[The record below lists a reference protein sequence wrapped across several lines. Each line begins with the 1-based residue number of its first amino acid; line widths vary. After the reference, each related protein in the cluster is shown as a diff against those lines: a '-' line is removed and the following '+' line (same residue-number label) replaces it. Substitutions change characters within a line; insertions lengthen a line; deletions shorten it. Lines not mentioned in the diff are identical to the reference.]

1 MRIGVLNNVRAGR
14 NPGRTGR
21 VRAFLKAHPEIPQVE
36 TENGEHVAEA
46 LLLLARK
53 EVELLAINGGDGT
66 LQRILSEI
74 LGTGRFSQL
83 PLIAPLRGGRTNMN
97 ALDIGSQRNPVAA
110 LDSLLYAARNGGVQ
124 DRLVD
129 RAVLR
134 VEFGDGSPVHYGM
147 CMGVGLV
154 CRAVELTHRL
164 FPEGRAQGVFG
175 STVVI
180 GTLISRL
187 MSGSRDGILQPD
199 AMQIRL
205 DGQRLR
211 SENFLLVFATT
222 LERLF
227 LKIRPFWGQEHAD
240 VRITAIAGAA
250 KRTLLAVPGILSG
263 RPPAS
268 FTPEVGYTSR
278 NVNEVELRLDCG
290 LVLDGEMFAPQPGRV
305 VHISADRRVQ
315 FVRA

>member
-14 NPGRTGR
+14 NPRRAAR
-21 VRAFLKAHPEIPQVE
+21 VRAFLQAHPEVSQVE

-53 EVELLAINGGDGT
+53 GVELLAVNGGDGT
-66 LQRILSEI
+66 LQRTLSEI
-74 LGTGRFSQL
+74 LGTGCFPQP

-97 ALDIGSQRNPVAA
+97 ALDIGSQHNPVTA
-110 LDSLLYAARNGGVQ
+110 LESLLHAARNGGVQ
-124 DRLVD
+124 ERLVD

-134 VEFGDGSPVHYGM
+134 VEFDDGSPAHYGM

-154 CRAVELTHRL
+154 CRAIELTHSL

-175 STVVI
+175 ASVVI
-180 GTLISRL
+180 GTLIARL

-199 AMQIRL
+199 AMRIRL
-205 DGQRLR
+205 DGQPLQP
-211 SENFLLVFATT
+211 ENFLLVFATT

-227 LKIRPFWGQEHAD
+227 LKIRPFWGQEPAD
-240 VRITAIAGAA
+240 VRVTAIAGGI
-250 KRTLLAVPGILSG
+250 RCPLRVVPGILYG

-268 FTPEVGYTSR
+268 ITPEAGYTSR

-290 LVLDGEMFAPQPGRV
+290 LVLDGEMFAPQLGRV
-305 VHISADRRVQ
+305 VRISADRRVR